1 MTTGSGLLADAHRP
15 PDVDPDDPISS
26 PELRRERLLKSEIGD
41 SDLVKNVFLLSDPI
55 KENTGSGFAARVI
68 GRIVL
73 SLMQVPSKVRGNTI
87 RNW

>member
-26 PELRRERLLKSEIGD
+26 PELRMERLLKSEIGD
-41 SDLVKNVFLLSDPI
+41 SDLEKNMFLLCDPI

-68 GRIVL
+68 GRIVP